1 MKNKVK
7 KEFRYTS
14 YLKNY
19 KVSSFLAPLFKA
31 IESVCELFVPII
43 MANIIDYGVA
53 NSDEHYIIW
62 NGALILILNIVGF
75 IFAIFGQK
83 FAAIASM
90 GVGKDIRNDIFSH
103 INTLSH
109 AELDKFSTTTLL
121 NRSVNDVRNIQDG
134 IGSVLRIIMRAPC
147 LLIGSLI
154 MALFINIKLSLIFV
168 VIIPILILIVW
179 QIMKKLKPLL
189 LEIKGKLDKTTNITR
204 ENLTG
209 VRVVRAFN
217 KQAFETERFKN
228 SNYDLINSQIKHGTW
243 SALLR
248 PLISIVVNFAII
260 ALFYFGGIEVNIGGL
275 TQGKLLAFINYFG
288 TISSC
293 ILTISNLITIVTR
306 MNASAERINGLMVV
320 KNSIKDPSKPVK
332 VDFENDNLGKVE
344 FRDVNFSYSD
354 VKNAVNNLSF
364 TAEPGEIIG
373 VIGGTGSGKSSI
385 VNLIPRF
392 YDATSGEVL
401 VGDTNIKKHKVEDLR
416 NIIGLVPQNP
426 TLFEG
431 SIRSNMCWRKP
442 DATDDEIVKALKI
455 AQAYDFVKEYPDFLE
470 HRVNKGGTNF
480 SGGQRQRLTI
490 ARALVGSP
498 HIIILDDASSAL
510 DFATDA
516 RLRKA
521 IRTYLSNATTFIV
534 TQRTNSIRD
543 ANKIIVIDNG
553 NIVDIGTHQELLERC
568 KIYQEIHYSQNKKEV
583 KWWITI
589 KDFLQ
594 TRCVKTTQSEQ
605 SKNTKNER
613 VLLTF

>member
-1 MKNKVK
+1 MKKRKK
-7 KEFRYTS
+7 KEFGYFS

-19 KVSSFLAPLFKA
+19 KVFSFLAPFFKG

-62 NGALILILNIVGF
+62 NGALILILNIAGF
-75 IFAIFGQK
+75 IFAVFGQK
-83 FAAIASM
+83 CAAIASM
-90 GVGKDIRNDIFSH
+90 GVGKDIRKDIFSH
-103 INTLSH
+103 INSLSY

-134 IGSVLRIIMRAPC
+134 LGSLLRMIMRAPC

-154 MALFINIKLSLIFV
+154 MSLFINIKLSLIFV
-168 VIIPILILIVW
+168 VIIPILVFIVW
-179 QIMKKLKPLL
+179 IIMKKLKPILL
-189 LEIKGKLDKTTNITR
+189 TIKSKLDKTTNITR

-228 SNYDLINSQIKHGTW
+228 ANYDLISSQIKHGALN
-243 SALLR
+243 SLLR

-260 ALFYFGGIEVNIGGL
+260 ALFYFGGIEVNIGEL

-288 TISSC
+288 KISTCIISISSL
-293 ILTISNLITIVTR
+293 LTIVNR
-306 MNASAERINGLMVV
+306 MNASNERIKEIMSV
-320 KNSIKDPSKPVK
+320 KNSIKDPSNPVK
-332 VDFENDNLGKVE
+332 VDFSDNNLGRVE
-344 FRDVNFSYSD
+344 FINVNFSYSN
-354 VKNAVNNLSF
+354 VKNAINNLSL
-364 TAEPGEIIG
+364 EVNPGEIIG

-385 VNLIPRF
+385 TNLIPRF

-401 VGDTNIKKHKVEDLR
+401 VGGNNVKKYRVEDLR
-416 NIIGLVPQNP
+416 NIIGIVPQNP

-442 DATDDEIVKALKI
+442 DATDDEIIKALKI

-470 HRVNKGGTNF
+470 HRVNRGGTNF

-490 ARALVGSP
+490 ARALVGNP
-498 HIIILDDASSAL
+498 HIIILDDSSSAL

-516 RLRKA
+516 RLRKS
-521 IRTYLSNATTFIV
+521 IRTYLDSSTNFIV

-543 ANKIIVIDNG
+543 ANKIIVVDNG
-553 NIVDIGTHQELLERC
+553 NIIDIGTHAELLERC

-583 KWWITI
+583 K
-589 KDFLQ
+589 
-594 TRCVKTTQSEQ
+594 
-605 SKNTKNER
+605 
-613 VLLTF
+613 

>member
-1 MKNKVK
+1 MKKRKK
-7 KEFRYTS
+7 KEFGYFS

-19 KVSSFLAPLFKA
+19 KFFSFLAPFFKG

-62 NGALILILNIVGF
+62 NGALILILNIAGF
-75 IFAIFGQK
+75 IFAVFGQK
-83 FAAIASM
+83 CAAIASM
-90 GVGKDIRNDIFSH
+90 GVGKDIRKDIFSH
-103 INTLSH
+103 INILSY

-134 IGSVLRIIMRAPC
+134 LGSLLRMIMRAPC

-154 MALFINIKLSLIFV
+154 MSLFINIKLSLIFV
-168 VIIPILILIVW
+168 VIIPILVFIVW
-179 QIMKKLKPLL
+179 IIMKKLKPILL
-189 LEIKGKLDKTTNITR
+189 TIKSKLDKTTNITR

-228 SNYDLINSQIKHGTW
+228 ANYDLISSQIKHGALN
-243 SALLR
+243 SLLR

-260 ALFYFGGIEVNIGGL
+260 ALFYFGGIEVNIGEL

-288 TISSC
+288 KISTCIISISSL
-293 ILTISNLITIVTR
+293 LTIVNR
-306 MNASAERINGLMVV
+306 MNASNERIKEIMSV
-320 KNSIKDPSKPVK
+320 KNSIKDPSNPVK
-332 VDFENDNLGKVE
+332 VDFSDNNLGRVE
-344 FRDVNFSYSD
+344 FINVNFSYSN
-354 VKNAVNNLSF
+354 VKNAVNNLSL
-364 TAEPGEIIG
+364 EVNPGEIIG

-385 VNLIPRF
+385 TNLIPRF
-392 YDATSGEVL
+392 YDVTSGEVL
-401 VGDTNIKKHKVEDLR
+401 VGGNNVKKYRVEDLR
-416 NIIGLVPQNP
+416 NIIGIVPQNP

-442 DATDDEIVKALKI
+442 DATDDEIIKALKI

-470 HRVNKGGTNF
+470 HRVNRGGTNF

-490 ARALVGSP
+490 ARALVGNP
-498 HIIILDDASSAL
+498 HIIILDDSSSAL

-516 RLRKA
+516 RLRKS
-521 IRTYLSNATTFIV
+521 IRTYLDSSTNFIV

-543 ANKIIVIDNG
+543 ANKIIVVDNG
-553 NIVDIGTHQELLERC
+553 NIIDIGTHAELLERC

-583 KWWITI
+583 K
-589 KDFLQ
+589 
-594 TRCVKTTQSEQ
+594 
-605 SKNTKNER
+605 
-613 VLLTF
+613 

>member
-1 MKNKVK
+1 MKKRKK
-7 KEFRYTS
+7 KEFGYFS

-19 KVSSFLAPLFKA
+19 KFFSFLAPFFKG

-62 NGALILILNIVGF
+62 NGALILILNIAGF
-75 IFAIFGQK
+75 IFAVFGQK
-83 FAAIASM
+83 CAAIASM
-90 GVGKDIRNDIFSH
+90 GVGKDIRKDIFSH
-103 INTLSH
+103 INSLSY

-134 IGSVLRIIMRAPC
+134 LGSLLRMIMRAPC

-154 MALFINIKLSLIFV
+154 MSLFINIKLSLIFV
-168 VIIPILILIVW
+168 VIIPILVFIVW
-179 QIMKKLKPLL
+179 IIMKKLKPILL
-189 LEIKGKLDKTTNITR
+189 TIKSKLDKTTNITR

-228 SNYDLINSQIKHGTW
+228 ANYDLISSQIKHGALN
-243 SALLR
+243 SLLR

-260 ALFYFGGIEVNIGGL
+260 ALFYFGGIEVNIGEL

-288 TISSC
+288 KISTCIISISSL
-293 ILTISNLITIVTR
+293 LTIVNR
-306 MNASAERINGLMVV
+306 MNASNERIKEIMSV
-320 KNSIKDPSKPVK
+320 KNSIKDPSNPVK
-332 VDFENDNLGKVE
+332 VDFSDNNLGRVE
-344 FRDVNFSYSD
+344 FINVNFSYSN
-354 VKNAVNNLSF
+354 VKNAINNLSL
-364 TAEPGEIIG
+364 EVNPGEIIG

-385 VNLIPRF
+385 TNLIPRF

-401 VGDTNIKKHKVEDLR
+401 VGGNNVKKYRVEDLR
-416 NIIGLVPQNP
+416 NIIGIVPQNP

-442 DATDDEIVKALKI
+442 DATDDEIIKALKI

-470 HRVNKGGTNF
+470 HRVNRGGTNF

-490 ARALVGSP
+490 ARALVGNP
-498 HIIILDDASSAL
+498 HIIILDDSSSAL

-516 RLRKA
+516 RLRKS
-521 IRTYLSNATTFIV
+521 IRTYLDSSTNFIV

-543 ANKIIVIDNG
+543 ANKIIVVDNG
-553 NIVDIGTHQELLERC
+553 NIIDIGTHAELLERC

-583 KWWITI
+583 K
-589 KDFLQ
+589 
-594 TRCVKTTQSEQ
+594 
-605 SKNTKNER
+605 
-613 VLLTF
+613 